1 MNGIA
6 PVPGTDSVDPP
17 RRTSDLPG
25 RTSELLRFSTA
36 GSIDDGKSTLI
47 GRLLHDTHAIADD
60 QLAALEQAS
69 RRRSAA
75 GIDLSLLTDGLRAE
89 REQGITID
97 VAYRYFATPARR
109 FIIADT
115 PGHLQYTRNLV
126 TGASTAEL
134 AVVLVDARRGVLE
147 QTRRHVAI
155 AALLGVPHLVGAVNK
170 MDLVG
175 YDERVFVAIQEK
187 LEALAARVGVPEM
200 TTVPISALC
209 GDNVVRRSAA
219 MPWYDG
225 PPLLEHLETV
235 ELESGHDLVRRR
247 FPVQWVIRGD
257 RSLAPDYRAYAGR
270 VEGGVFR
277 PGDQVVVLPSGI
289 RTRIA
294 AIDTFEGPIGQA
306 LPPRSV
312 AIRLVDEVDLG
323 RGGLLVGPDDVPPP
337 RCELDLLVCWL
348 GDAPLTPGAR
358 YVLQHTTRTVR
369 ALVADIPHRVDIS
382 TLAREE
388 APGCLGPNDIGRV
401 RLRLTEPV
409 FADPYRHNRSTG
421 AAILIDPTT
430 NTTVGAALV
439 LAAGEDWP

>member
-1 MNGIA
+1 MSSLA
-6 PVPGTDSVDPP
+6 PTPGTHRAHLP
-17 RRTSDLPG
+17 RPTSD
-25 RTSELLRFSTA
+25 LLRFSTA

-69 RRRSAA
+69 RRRSAD
-75 GIDLSLLTDGLRAE
+75 GIDLALLTDGLRAE

-97 VAYRYFATPARR
+97 VAYRYFATPRRR

-134 AVVLVDARRGVLE
+134 AVVLVDARHGVLE
-147 QTRRHVAI
+147 QTRRHATI

-175 YDERVFVAIQEK
+175 YDERLFAAIREE
-187 LEALAARVGVPEM
+187 LEALAGRLGVPEM
-200 TTVPISALC
+200 TTIPISALR
-209 GDNVVRRSAA
+209 GDNVVQPSAA
-219 MPWYDG
+219 MPWYGG

-235 ELESGHDLVRRR
+235 ELESGHDLIRRR

-294 AIDTFEGPIGQA
+294 AIDTFDGPIA
-306 LPPRSV
+306 EAFPPRSV

-323 RGGLLVGPDDVPPP
+323 RDGLLVGPDDVPSA

-348 GDAPLTPGAR
+348 GDVPLAPGAR
-358 YVLQHTTRTVR
+358 YLLQHTTRTVR
-369 ALVADIPHRVDIS
+369 AFVADIVHRLDIT
-382 TLAREE
+382 TLAREPE
-388 APGCLGPNDIGRV
+388 PGCLGPNDIGRV
-401 RLRLTEPV
+401 RLRLAEPV

-430 NTTVGAALV
+430 NGTVGAALV
-439 LAAGEDWP
+439 VADREDWP